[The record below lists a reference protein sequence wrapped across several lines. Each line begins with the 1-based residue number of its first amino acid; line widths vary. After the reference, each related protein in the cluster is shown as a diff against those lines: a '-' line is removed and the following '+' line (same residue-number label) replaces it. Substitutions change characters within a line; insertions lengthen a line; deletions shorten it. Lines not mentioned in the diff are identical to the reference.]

1 MTSLQRHTPRVT
13 DFLSLTSSTVAR
25 IRADPGRG
33 QLKPWSAERGL
44 LMGSRPRGTAAGVH
58 LRGRRRLSGTSRSP
72 WTQLPTSVS
81 EPMAIGALDRLGGG
95 DGEELPSDR
104 TGRTVRLWSG
114 MAFDRFA
121 RHRARSASGRSSAA
135 CPAQTADS
143 RHAGSHLRS
152 ITMADAFDWEL
163 ERVESALADRPPLA
177 CALAG
182 RDARSRAH
190 QAPVQ
195 ERFAVN
201 LVERRDHQIGASVAQ
216 ELRIV
221 DPGDAEGSHSSG
233 LGGCDP

>member
-95 DGEELPSDR
+95 NGEELPSD
-104 TGRTVRLWSG
+104 GRDG
-114 MAFDRFA
+114 P
-121 RHRARSASGRSSAA
+121 SASGPGWRSTDLPGTARDLRAA
-135 CPAQTADS
+135 ARARRVLRRQPTAD
-143 RHAGSHLRS
+143 
-152 ITMADAFDWEL
+152 TP
-163 ERVESALADRPPLA
+163 DRTF
-177 CALAG
+177 
-182 RDARSRAH
+182 ARSRWQTHSTGSLSGLSLRLPSTA
-190 QAPVQ
+190 
-195 ERFAVN
+195 
-201 LVERRDHQIGASVAQ
+201 ASVRARGQ
-216 ELRIV
+216 RRSIARASGAR
-221 DPGDAEGSHSSG
+221 PGEVRGQPRRAS
-233 LGGCDP
+233 

>member
-1 MTSLQRHTPRVT
+1 MC
-13 DFLSLTSSTVAR
+13 
-25 IRADPGRG
+25 PGRRAPQPG
-33 QLKPWSAERGL
+33 NP
-44 LMGSRPRGTAAGVH
+44 SRAPVPVGNDAVFPRRSSPTA
-58 LRGRRRLSGTSRSP
+58 
-72 WTQLPTSVS
+72 VS
-81 EPMAIGALDRLGGG
+81 EPMVIGARDRLGGG
-95 DGEELPSDR
+95 DGEELLSDTNS

-121 RHRARSASGRSSAA
+121 RHRARSASGCSSAA
-135 CPAQTADS
+135 CSAQTATADTPDRTFARS
-143 RHAGSHLRS
+143 RWQTHSTGSLNG
-152 ITMADAFDWEL
+152 
-163 ERVESALADRPPLA
+163 VESALAAIDPQLA

-195 ERFAVN
+195 EKFAVN